1 MGFKRISV
9 AEDLMRIKDMIGHPA
24 KKTQYPHYHTVDE
37 IIVQIKELNEKV
49 GEIEKKLKLKRSN
62 SPMILKRKKQ
72 IVFLLKQNKALS
84 PKKLGELLKIS
95 RTRANEYLKEMEKDG
110 IVKSF
115 SNGRRKF
122 YALVEQF

>member
-9 AEDLMRIKDMIGHPA
+9 TEDLMRIKDMIGHPA
-24 KKTQYPHYHTVDE
+24 KRAHYQTVDE

-49 GEIEKKLKLKRSN
+49 NDIEKKLKLKKSN

-84 PKKLGELLKIS
+84 PAKLGELLNIS
-95 RTRANEYLKEMEKDG
+95 RTRANEYLKEMEEEG
-110 IVKSF
+110 IVKGF

-122 YALVEQF
+122 YALVEQFAK